1 MSNVTSIG
9 THPRFSRK
17 GNKELSPV
25 LHDPI
30 LGLDGGM
37 IDSEFMTEAVES
49 VAVVRFLCDMGF
61 VVHGETRERPV
72 KVAVFENGPFTS
84 DWISIEVPKSFNML
98 IVQSGMHAFRNKQ
111 LSRTQSVL
119 LGKLGTAASLALL
132 EWKGLYSKV
141 A

>member
-1 MSNVTSIG
+1 MSNVTSISA
-9 THPRFSRK
+9 HPRFSRK
-17 GNKELSPV
+17 DKKELPPV

-30 LGLDGGM
+30 LGLDGEL
-37 IDSEFMTEAVES
+37 IDSEFMAEVIES

-61 VVHGETRERPV
+61 VVHNETRERPV
-72 KVAVFENGPFTS
+72 KVAVFENGPHTS
-84 DWISIEVPKSFNML
+84 DWVSIEVPKFFGML

-119 LGKLGTAASLALL
+119 LGKLGAAASQARL
-132 EWKGLYSKV
+132 EWKGLYSQV